1 MNGKVKSCYSLG
13 SQQAKR
19 VSILGDNFIDNY
31 RLCVRES
38 LTTLKRKFLRYEF
51 DKLFLVYD
59 GNSRIIQ

>member
-31 RLCVRES
+31 RLPSDQRLIGASPVVPW
-38 LTTLKRKFLRYEF
+38 FLWW
-51 DKLFLVYD
+51 
-59 GNSRIIQ
+59 